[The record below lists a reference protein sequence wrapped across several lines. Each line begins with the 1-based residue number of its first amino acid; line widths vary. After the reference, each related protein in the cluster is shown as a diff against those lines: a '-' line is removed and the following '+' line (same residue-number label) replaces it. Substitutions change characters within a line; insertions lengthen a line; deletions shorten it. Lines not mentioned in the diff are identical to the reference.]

1 MSGAVLGT
9 GDIRVNKTK
18 SLSSVIVESTGE
30 ADNEQ
35 IIVYII
41 MYTDLPNC
49 FLFLLKIQLKPKFP
63 ENFL

>member
-1 MSGAVLGT
+1 MSGAVLGP

-30 ADNEQ
+30 AANEQ

-49 FLFLLKIQLKPKFP
+49 FLLLLKIQLKPKFP

>member
-1 MSGAVLGT
+1 MSGAVLGP

-18 SLSSVIVESTGE
+18 LLSSVIVESTGE

>member
-1 MSGAVLGT
+1 MSGAVLGP
-9 GDIRVNKTK
+9 GDIRVNKTN

-41 MYTDLPNC
+41 MYTYLPIC
-49 FLFLLKIQLKPKFP
+49 FLLLLKIQLKPKFP